1 MSDLYGHQR
10 EVRPRKRSGAEPIR
24 TPDLSAGSDDHVEDL
39 AAAYALNALDQDERD
54 RVEFH
59 ISFCPRC
66 AAAVDR
72 DLRTSHMLPFTVAGF
87 AAPPPDVKASLFSR
101 IGHVTRA
108 EAAAL
113 NQAAMPVFATQ
124 QQTLP
129 ASLPPAAATPQHL
142 IAPAAAVAA
151 HQKRGVARFGS
162 VLSVPLLAALIVTGF
177 WGVSMRDQVAQQGS
191 RIDALSS
198 QVANFGSGAT
208 TMQLSPGRALP
219 QAEGQLV
226 LGADQKTGVLSVDL
240 NSDAAAGAYAVWA
253 VDASGELNPIA
264 QFTVDAAGR
273 GDAEVALDQPFSS
286 YEAVQIQPVGSEG
299 KLNGRSVVL
308 TSSYPNLGSTGSEL
322 DSLP

>member
-10 EVRPRKRSGAEPIR
+10 EVRSRRRSGDEPIR

-39 AAAYALNALDQDERD
+39 AAAYALDALDQDERD

-72 DLRTSHMLPFTVAGF
+72 DLRTTGMMAF
-87 AAPPPDVKASLFSR
+87 AAAGEAAPSPDVKAALFSR
-101 IGHVTRA
+101 IGHVSRA
-108 EAAAL
+108 EAAAM

-129 ASLPPAAATPQHL
+129 ASMPPIAT
-142 IAPAAAVAA
+142 IAQQAVVPAPVAVAP
-151 HQKRGVARFGS
+151 QKRGLSWLGS

-177 WGVSMRDQVAQQGS
+177 WGVSLRDQMAQQGS
-191 RIDALSS
+191 RIDALTSM
-198 QVANFGSGAT
+198 VANYGSGST

-226 LGADQKTGVLSVDL
+226 LGADQKTGMLSVDL
-240 NSDAAAGAYAVWA
+240 NSDAVAGSYAVWA
-253 VDASGELNPIA
+253 VDSAGELKPIA
-264 QFTVDAAGR
+264 EFTVDADGR
-273 GDAEVALDQPFSS
+273 GDAQVALDQPFSNYDS
-286 YEAVQIQPVGSEG
+286 VQIQPVGVEG
-299 KLNGRSVVL
+299 KANGKNVVL